1 MQTGSSVDN
10 RLLRRL
16 GKPLRMTERIVVTPS
31 HGGYLAKEDELV
43 IKLDSGAAFGTGT
56 HPTTALCINMI
67 ENYLKKG
74 DVFLDVGTG
83 TGILMIA
90 ASKLGAEKVFGI
102 DKDQMAVEIARRN
115 LQLNKIREERF
126 GVRVGHLL
134 DGVRKQFDM
143 VAANILTE
151 VIAKLLDDM
160 GKVIK
165 KSGIFICSGM
175 IERNTHRVVAK
186 MKLMGFEIV
195 ETRTKE
201 SWVSIAAKK
210 KEPV

>member
-1 MQTGSSVDN
+1 
-10 RLLRRL
+10 
-16 GKPLRMTERIVVTPS
+16 MTERIVVTPS

-67 ENYLKKG
+67 ENYLKKR

-90 ASKLGAEKVFGI
+90 AAKLGAERVFGI
-102 DKDQMAVEIARRN
+102 DKDQIAVEIARRN

-126 GVRVGHLL
+126 GVRVGNLL

-151 VIAKLLDDM
+151 VNAKLLDDM

-175 IERNTHRVVAK
+175 IERNTHRIVSK

-201 SWVSIAAKK
+201 CWVSIAAKK

>member
-1 MQTGSSVDN
+1 MHTGSSVDN
-10 RLLRRL
+10 RFLRRL
-16 GKPLRMTERIVVTPS
+16 GKPLRMSEKIVVTPS
-31 HGGYLAKEDELV
+31 HGDYLAKEDELV

-102 DKDQMAVEIARRN
+102 DKDQIAVEIARRN

-126 GVRVGHLL
+126 GVRVGNLL

-210 KEPV
+210 EEHV